1 MAWAWTSTWTPRSS
15 RRAGSGWPT
24 GSFVE
29 SVGGGW
35 GPSGRTR
42 CRLPPACRWPGS
54 DVFSFFFVGS
64 DLCRLA
70 RSYGGRLG
78 VVTEVDVFCGRI
90 SCDRVLPGS
99 VCTGARTFPVSIF
112 LFFCPCTRLCRCHVL
127 FFAPLLVMC
136 GSREG
141 ALQRPWGRTGAPLF
155 RRPSFPCSLDSSVR
169 VPVCTLCR

>member
-15 RRAGSGWPT
+15 RCAGSGWPT

-64 DLCRLA
+64 DSCRLA

-112 LFFCPCTRLCRCHVL
+112 CSFVRVLDSVVAMSCFCTAAGDVWQPRGRSST
-127 FFAPLLVMC
+127 
-136 GSREG
+136 
-141 ALQRPWGRTGAPLF
+141 ALGKDGC
-155 RRPSFPCSLDSSVR
+155 PSFPATRL
-169 VPVCTLCR
+169 PV